1 VNHGRQ
7 YAKLPH
13 DGCVACDGPTITTA
27 FASARL
33 ERACDTDTC
42 QVARTKRPRLNAIGL
57 GIALVLSGALMV
69 EPLWSGAEA
78 AFASGDA
85 TSATCPY
92 EAEAAAG
99 FQSFLPDC
107 RVYEMV
113 SPPHK
118 NGAKVVLRSPN
129 GLAPAQASASGDA
142 ITYLVNSP
150 IEDAVAG
157 NSAEDRVLSTGGG
170 GEWSSRDISP
180 GHKASAEL
188 GTEAGEYRVF
198 SEDLTS
204 SVINLDE
211 SLDLRNSATSLYEP
225 LVTPTNVTAEAK
237 AEVEQKGGGAE
248 FRGANPDDRNIV
260 FGSGLALTPGSTR
273 NQSYESLYE
282 WSNGLL
288 RLVSVLPEGVPA
300 NTTQK
305 LSHLGGGYEGFS
317 RDARNAISG
326 DGTRVFWEAAT
337 GGETHLYMRDFQ
349 TARTTMVDAAQGVA
363 EVNTANQEPEDGLY
377 ETASR
382 DGSIVFFR
390 DGKNL
395 TSDATAGGNHDD
407 DLYAFDTESGQLTDL
422 TVDPQHGQT
431 GETANVRSAVLG
443 ASEDGTYV
451 YFVADGVLAEGATP
465 GDCEGSSSPT
475 NAACNLYVA
484 HLEGGKWK
492 TAFIASL
499 ASEDSPDWGYE
510 ESGDEGDAYQGLG
523 TITSRVSPDGSH
535 VAFMSQRRLTGYNN
549 SDAETGAADEEV
561 YFYDAVTRKLTCAS
575 CNPSGARPVGLLDT
589 GEYGHGRLVDPE
601 ENWTNHVLAA
611 NIPSWSAIE
620 ASRLAFYQSR
630 YLSDS
635 GRLFFNSDDPLVPQ
649 ATNGIENVYEYEP
662 EGTGDC
668 SSGPR
673 TVHPYGGEGCLA
685 LVSSGTSTE
694 ESAFAD
700 ASATGNDV
708 FFVTSAKLV
717 SEDVDDLYDMY
728 DAHACNTE
736 SPCPSAQAPAR
747 PACTTSESC
756 QGPGASAPIFPAG
769 ASLAAGGGDLPLPV
783 SSATG
788 TAKAKPLSN
797 AQKLSRALRACRKD
811 KRKHTR
817 IVCERKA
824 RKRYP
829 PPKKTTKV
837 IHSGDK
843 QGGKR

>member
-1 VNHGRQ
+1 MSH
-7 YAKLPH
+7 L
-13 DGCVACDGPTITTA
+13 TI
-27 FASARL
+27 
-33 ERACDTDTC
+33 C
-42 QVARTKRPRLNAIGL
+42 GL
-57 GIALVLSGALMV
+57 GRLAVGVAVTVGLLAGPSSALAT
-69 EPLWSGAEA
+69 
-78 AFASGDA
+78 GDT
-85 TSATCPY
+85 TSTSCPA
-92 EAEAAAG
+92 EAEASPG
-99 FQSFLPDC
+99 FESFLPDC

-118 NGAKVVLRSPN
+118 NGAKVVLKSPN
-129 GLAPAQASASGDA
+129 GLAPAQTSAAGDA
-142 ITYLVNSP
+142 ITYLVNNP
-150 IEDAVAG
+150 IEDAPAG
-157 NSAEDRVLSTGGG
+157 NSAEDRVLSTGAG

-188 GTEAGEYRVF
+188 GTEALEYRVF

-204 SVINLDE
+204 SVIRLDE

-273 NQSYESLYE
+273 NQSYASLYE

-300 NTTQK
+300 NATQK
-305 LSHLGGGYEGFS
+305 LSHLGGGYEGDS
-317 RDARNAISG
+317 RDARNAISA

-349 TARTTMVDAAQGVA
+349 TNRTIMVDAAQGVA
-363 EVNTANQEPEDGLY
+363 EVNTANQQPEDGLY

-395 TSDATAGGNHDD
+395 TPDATAGGIRND
-407 DLYAFDTESGQLTDL
+407 DLYAFDTTSGLLTDL

-465 GDCEGSSSPT
+465 GDCEGESSPT
-475 NAACNLYVA
+475 NATCSLYVS
-484 HLEGGKWK
+484 HLEGGRWK
-492 TAFIASL
+492 TTFIASL
-499 ASEDSPDWGYE
+499 ASEDSPDWGNE
-510 ESGDEGDAYQGLG
+510 ASGAEGDAYQGLG
-523 TITSRVSPDGSH
+523 TITSRVSPNGSH

-549 SDAETGAADEEV
+549 TDAVTGTADEEV
-561 YFYDAVTRKLTCAS
+561 YLYDAVTKKLTCAS
-575 CNPSGARPVGLLDT
+575 CNPSGARPVGLPDSPYLQ
-589 GEYGHGRLVDPE
+589 YLVDPE
-601 ENWTNHVLAA
+601 GNWANHVLAA

-620 ASRLAFYQSR
+620 ASNLAFYQSR

-635 GRLFFNSDDPLVPQ
+635 GRLFFNSADPLVPQ
-649 ATNGIENVYEYEP
+649 ATNGVENVYEYEP
-662 EGTGDC
+662 EGVGGC

-685 LVSSGTSTE
+685 LVSNGTSTE

-708 FFVTSAKLV
+708 FFLTSAKLV
-717 SEDVDDLYDMY
+717 SADVDDQYDMY
-728 DAHACNTE
+728 DAHVCNTE
-736 SPCPSAQAPAR
+736 SPCASAPAPAR

-756 QGPGASAPIFPAG
+756 QGPAAAAPIFPAG
-769 ASLAAGGGDLPLPV
+769 ASLAAGAGNLPLPV

-788 TAKAKPLSN
+788 APKAKPLSN
-797 AQKLSRALRACRKD
+797 AQKLAKALRACRKD

-817 IVCERKA
+817 IVCERNA